1 MRVRSKLFKI
11 NQQYQEKVWVFCGR
25 AKQYKTMKLKNN
37 QQGFTLLELLV
48 VVAVMA
54 VIAGAAMMSMSGQ
67 EEHAGQGVAMHTM
80 QTLENA
86 TNQFEVTN
94 KVFPNNL
101 ESLMCADSGVQTTN
115 GLVVDAN
122 SNTPINTIAGDGD
135 ASGFAAT
142 TVRIFGGLSNAAGI
156 GGGLTNS
163 FAGKLNIESF
173 PTDAATTLI
182 NGGLTTFR
190 YAAYSACDDDETTA
204 GSFETIDGATI
215 GDTALNENPL
225 VQMIFDQVGTTV
237 DGATPGGAGFPVTV
251 DTAAVFPM
259 VRYADP
265 TDIGAREDDIIVVLG
280 IGNSSDLV
288 AGGQF
293 LFKAPR
299 DGNVGRDKYAHYSL
313 ALKVGQFQANAAA
326 FTDLTITEVTPG
338 VSADGIDWLAAP
350 ELIAV
355 IDADGDYYE
364 EEIAEF
370 AGLQD
375 EDD

>member
-1 MRVRSKLFKI
+1 
-11 NQQYQEKVWVFCGR
+11 
-25 AKQYKTMKLKNN
+25 MKLKNN

-101 ESLMCADSGVQTTN
+101 ESLMCADSGVTTTN

-122 SNTPINTIAGDGD
+122 TNTPINTIADDGD
-135 ASGFAAT
+135 ASAFAVT
-142 TVRIFGGLSNAAGI
+142 TVRIFGGLSDAAGI

-163 FAGKLNIESF
+163 FAAKLNVETF

-182 NGGLTTFR
+182 NGGLTSFR
-190 YAAYSACDDDETTA
+190 YAAYSACDDNEAAASTETV
-204 GSFETIDGATI
+204 DGATI
-215 GDTALNENPL
+215 GDVSLRENAL
-225 VQMIFDQVGTTV
+225 VQMIFDQLGTTV
-237 DGATPGGAGFPVTV
+237 DGATPGGAGNGVSI
-251 DTAAVFPM
+251 DNAATFPM
-259 VRYADP
+259 VRCSDP
-265 TDIGAREDDIIVVLG
+265 TDIGANQDDIIVVLG

-288 AGGQF
+288 AGGEF

-299 DGNVGRDKYAHYSL
+299 DGNVGRDKFAHYSL
-313 ALKVGQFQANAAA
+313 ALKLGTDNNADA
-326 FTDLTITEVTPG
+326 DNDITTEGTAGDVE
-338 VSADGIDWLAAP
+338 WLDAP